1 MDEPRPT
8 QTIGERTRSE
18 IKVRGSRFIA
28 TAIPV
33 RSKDEANDVID
44 QIRKEVWDATNNCF
58 AYQLAPNGAEYRFSD
73 DGEPSGTAGKP
84 ILFSIQQRDL
94 LDVLVVVTRYFGGT
108 KLGAG
113 GLARAYA
120 DATNDVLEQATVV
133 VNWPT
138 TRVRVFTP
146 YDDLSEVRRLVET
159 HTEEFEE
166 EFRDVVIYTASIRD
180 DRLDM
185 FSDEL
190 TERTAGRAGL
200 VNIDITEAG

>member
-1 MDEPRPT
+1 MDNTAPI
-8 QTIGERTRSE
+8 QTIKERVRSE

-33 RSKDEANDVID
+33 ASKEDAMAELDL
-44 QIRKEVWDATNNCF
+44 IRKEFWDATHNCY

-84 ILFSIQQRDL
+84 ILFAIQQREL
-94 LDVLVVVTRYFGGT
+94 LDVLLVVTRYFGGT

-120 DATNDVLEQATVV
+120 DSANDALNNSELQ

-138 TRVRVFTP
+138 TPIRIFTP
-146 YDDLSEVRRLVET
+146 YDDMADVRRLVEEQ
-159 HTEEFEE
+159 TESFEE
-166 EFRDVVIYTASIRD
+166 EFRDVVIYTANIRD
-180 DRLDM
+180 DRLDS
-185 FSDEL
+185 FSERL
-190 TERTAGRAGL
+190 TSITAARAGMINL
-200 VNIDITEAG
+200 AIVDSQ

>member
-44 QIRKEVWDATNNCF
+44 QIRKEFWDATHNCF